1 VVASGCA
8 VTPDSRKTTKYRVS
22 GSRCPV
28 SASARVEDHLSS
40 GKAGIARSA
49 ATSRATA
56 RPTIGDRFC
65 LELASLYLKIVRQL
79 GGGGD
84 KASDATIGVL
94 KDNELKFP
102 AAL

>member
-1 VVASGCA
+1 LRGDAGFKKDNQVPGQ
-8 VTPDSRKTTKYRVS
+8 R
-22 GSRCPV
+22 
-28 SASARVEDHLSS
+28 LQMS
-40 GKAGIARSA
+40 GKRVCQGRRPPLFRQGGNRPERSNVEGD
-49 ATSRATA
+49 R

-79 GGGGD
+79 GGGGG